1 MIVVRA
7 VILRFKV
14 VTTVEELAD
23 VSAPGSFDDEFATW
37 VVRSIV
43 SSVDDKIVKKKK
55 VREGSYWVFNT
66 FSDVYIKHVF
76 GDYLTYQNKQ
86 GKTVYAK
93 WGSAESHAVYNKDN
107 VVLDMMTGLKYV
119 FRNMAEKN
127 RMMYDFDCKATLVY
141 NKEA

>member
-1 MIVVRA
+1 MPRCSTIDW
-7 VILRFKV
+7 
-14 VTTVEELAD
+14 AD
-23 VSAPGSFDDEFATW
+23 EVPSDDESVKSLPA
-37 VVRSIV
+37 VVVKNEPVAIL
-43 SSVDDKIVKKKK
+43 KKKK

-119 FRNMAEKN
+119 FRNMTEKN
-127 RMMYDFDCKATLVY
+127 RLMYDFDCKATLVY

>member
-1 MIVVRA
+1 MPRCSTIDW
-7 VILRFKV
+7 
-14 VTTVEELAD
+14 AD
-23 VSAPGSFDDEFATW
+23 EVPSDDE
-37 VVRSIV
+37 
-43 SSVDDKIVKKKK
+43 SVKSLPPAAAAVNNAPAPIMKRKK
-55 VREGSYWVFNT
+55 VREGSYWVYNT

-119 FRNMAEKN
+119 FRTMAEKHKL
-127 RMMYDFDCKATLVY
+127 MHDFDVKATLVY